1 MTQVQHTTTTPI
13 VALPEGKECQSYKNT
28 PLHDTGTVGFVLLVF
43 FFLAL
48 FFRGGYKYI
57 TDIANHLFS
66 IRKRQNAFEIHTA
79 SETFLMLAMIANT
92 CIMSGL
98 IFYLGIDYWYP
109 EIGLSQN
116 VFKWVSILSVFY
128 GLFFLVQLLLYRT
141 IGFTFAYNRDDI
153 RLWLDGFKSSQA
165 ILGLVLSPIVFISLL
180 YPASTLFMLILAIIS
195 YFCARIIFIIKG
207 FRIFFNNFGSYI
219 YFILYL
225 CTLEIVPIF
234 LICAGAINLC
244 ENI

>member
-1 MTQVQHTTTTPI
+1 MTQAQHTTTTPI

-98 IFYLGIDYWYP
+98 MFYLGIDYWYP

-116 VFKWVSILSVFY
+116 VFKWVSILSSRAKY
-128 GLFFLVQLLLYRT
+128 CYNESLLEITNLT
-141 IGFTFAYNRDDI
+141 VKIQKLAQHIIKLINITTFAHY
-153 RLWLDGFKSSQA
+153 
-165 ILGLVLSPIVFISLL
+165 
-180 YPASTLFMLILAIIS
+180 M
-195 YFCARIIFIIKG
+195 
-207 FRIFFNNFGSYI
+207 
-219 YFILYL
+219 
-225 CTLEIVPIF
+225 
-234 LICAGAINLC
+234 IC
-244 ENI
+244 